1 MEAIDQALFNFS
13 PKAGLAVAVMVGFLV
28 FAVALDLTW
37 DQLRRVLRKP
47 KAPGIG
53 LLAQYLI
60 LPGVAFGVGL
70 LMAGTP
76 SIALGLLLVACC
88 PAGALSNYLTGVARG
103 SVATSVSMTAIST
116 LLSVLVTPLLFAF
129 WASTNPETK
138 AILEQIEIDP
148 KRVVMMLLIMLIV
161 PVAAG
166 MIIRARRPETA
177 DKIRLWARRIA
188 GIVFT
193 VVVAIL
199 LLGNVKVLG
208 SFAQIALLPV
218 LITFAIAVVLGWG
231 LARVSGL
238 MAADRRAVTLEV
250 AFQNVALAIGLA
262 VAFFPE
268 LAGVAITSIL
278 WGVVHLTIG
287 FAIAAMWMR
296 MPIADDP
303 AAVSRS
309 LLGSYPSASRTPAPR
324 T

>member
-1 MEAIDQALFNFS
+1 MDAIDQAAFNFS
-13 PKAGLAVAVMVGFLV
+13 PTIGLAVAVMVGFLV
-28 FAVALDLTW
+28 FAVALDLTRE
-37 DQLRRVLRKP
+37 QLTAVLKKP

-53 LLAQYLI
+53 LFAQYVI
-60 LPGVAFGVGL
+60 LPGVAFCIGL

-103 SVATSVSMTAIST
+103 SVATSVSMTALST
-116 LLSVLVTPLLFAF
+116 LFSVVVTPLLFAF
-129 WASTNPETK
+129 WASMNPETQ
-138 AILEQIEIDP
+138 AILTQIKIDP
-148 KRVVMMLLIMLIV
+148 ERVVMVLLMMLII

-166 MIIRARRPETA
+166 MIIRAKRPATA

-188 GIVFT
+188 GVVFA

-199 LLGNVKVLG
+199 LMGNIKVLG
-208 SFAQIALLPV
+208 SFARSALPPV
-218 LITFAIAVVLGWG
+218 LIAFAIAVSLGWG
-231 LARVSGL
+231 LAWISGL

-287 FAIAAMWMR
+287 FAIAAVWMR
-296 MPIADDP
+296 VPIAEYS
-303 AAVSRS
+303 AVARRA
-309 LLGSYPSASRTPAPR
+309 LQF
-324 T
+324 

>member
-1 MEAIDQALFNFS
+1 MESIDQALFNFS
-13 PKAGLAVAVMVGFLV
+13 PKIGLAVAVMVGFLV

-37 DQLRRVLRKP
+37 DQFGGVLKKP
-47 KAPGIG
+47 KALGIG

-60 LPGVAFGVGL
+60 LPGVAFSIGL
-70 LMAGTP
+70 LMAATP

-103 SVATSVSMTAIST
+103 SVATSVSMTATST
-116 LLSVLVTPLLFAF
+116 LFSVVATPILFAF
-129 WASTNPETK
+129 WASMNPEAK
-138 AILEQIEIDP
+138 AVLERIEIDP
-148 KRVVMMLLIMLIV
+148 KRVATLLLLMLII

-166 MIIRARRPETA
+166 MIIRAKRPKTA
-177 DKIRLWARRIA
+177 DKIRVWARRIA

-199 LLGNVKVLG
+199 LLGNIKVLG
-208 SFAQIALLPV
+208 GFAKMALPPV
-218 LITFAIAVVLGWG
+218 FITFAIAVALGWG
-231 LARVSGL
+231 LARASGL

-278 WGVVHLTIG
+278 WGVVHLTLG
-287 FAIAAMWMR
+287 FAIAAVWMR

-303 AAVSRS
+303 LAAS
-309 LLGSYPSASRTPAPR
+309 
-324 T
+324 

>member
-13 PKAGLAVAVMVGFLV
+13 PKIGLAVAVMVGFLV
-28 FAVALDLTW
+28 FAVSLDLTW
-37 DQLRRVLRKP
+37 DQFRRVLKSP

-60 LPGVAFGVGL
+60 LPGVAFGIGL

-116 LLSVLVTPLLFAF
+116 LLSVVVTPLLFAF
-129 WASTNPETK
+129 WASMNPETK
-138 AILEQIEIDP
+138 AVLEQIKIDP
-148 KRVVMMLLIMLIV
+148 KRVVMVLLIMLIV

-166 MIIRARRPETA
+166 MIIRAKRPELA
-177 DKIRLWARRIA
+177 DNIRLWARRIA

-199 LLGNVKVLG
+199 LLGNIKVLG
-208 SFAQIALLPV
+208 GFAKIALPPV
-218 LITFAIAVVLGWG
+218 LITFAIAAMLGWG

-268 LAGVAITSIL
+268 QAGVAITSIL

-303 AAVSRS
+303 PT
-309 LLGSYPSASRTPAPR
+309 PS
-324 T
+324 